1 MQKRILLVEDEEH
14 LHEAIKMNLEME
26 NYIVNSVYN
35 GKNAISKFK
44 EGRYDLV
51 ILDVMLK
58 YSKKF
63 DKKLLDPVWET
74 VGMKIQKYKP
84 FLNINVDKFKK
95 ILLERLK

>member
-1 MQKRILLVEDEEH
+1 
-14 LHEAIKMNLEME
+14 
-26 NYIVNSVYN
+26 
-35 GKNAISKFK
+35 
-44 EGRYDLV
+44 
-51 ILDVMLK
+51 MLK

>member
-1 MQKRILLVEDEEH
+1 M
-14 LHEAIKMNLEME
+14 
-26 NYIVNSVYN
+26 
-35 GKNAISKFK
+35 
-44 EGRYDLV
+44 V

-95 ILLERLK
+95 ILLERVR